1 MSAWKR
7 MRFRKKLIVSYLT
20 VFLIA
25 VLLIVFYTASVSRQ
39 TIYDNNVG
47 TVRGMAEKAAG
58 NFDRKI
64 EQYNQ
69 ILMQSVYNKG
79 LQSVYKNDFTSVYR
93 LYRKLMDVYQ
103 PYFSAL
109 VANSADEI
117 DSVCMYSNCGLH
129 KNLFL
134 NSIDAIRGKTWF
146 DDAFTR
152 RGILWHVEDE
162 KLFATMRVDATD
174 SLPRNEALG
183 VLYLALDSGVLFNR
197 YVSIN
202 WPSYRLALTD
212 EDGAQ
217 LLTYASDA
225 SDEGDFVDFPVKSAA
240 LGWTLVFSVP
250 RSTLA
255 AGEHVAFPAN
265 LPIIAVASGLL
276 LALITLFTHSL
287 MHGLA
292 QLGRGIAQVN
302 EGNLD
307 VRVESDAE
315 DEIGMLIRTFN
326 RMLDTIR
333 SLLDKTRENERRLSS
348 LEAQAL
354 RAQIDPHFL
363 YNTLS
368 FINWKCMRAGQDDV
382 SDVIGQLSTFYRTC
396 LNKGRNLTHVRTEIA
411 NITAYINIQ
420 LRMHDDRF
428 AVRYEIP
435 EELLECRMLS
445 FVLQPLVENAI
456 LHGLDKRRE
465 GGGEL
470 DIRLRRE
477 GDRLVFSVLDNGPG
491 LSEEMERQLNEPG
504 GQGSGYGVRNVRDRI
519 VLSYG
524 NEYGVRAENRPEGGC
539 AAILTLPV
547 LTNENNCDES

>member
-7 MRFRKKLIVSYLT
+7 MRFRKKLILSYLT

-25 VLLIVFYTASVSRQ
+25 VLLIVFYTASISRR
-39 TIYDNNVG
+39 TIYNTNMG

-69 ILMQSVYNKG
+69 ILMQSLYNKG
-79 LQSVYKNDFTSVYR
+79 LQSVYKNDFSSIYR
-93 LYRKLMDVYQ
+93 LYRKLIDVYQ

-117 DSVCMYSNCGLH
+117 DNVCMYSNRGLQ
-129 KNLFL
+129 KNSFL
-134 NSIDAIRGKTWF
+134 NSIDAIRDESWF
-146 DDAFTR
+146 DEAFTR
-152 RGILWHVEDE
+152 RGILWHVENAA
-162 KLFATMRVDATD
+162 LFATMRVDATD
-174 SLPRNEALG
+174 SLPRSEALG
-183 VLYLALDSGVLFNR
+183 ILYLALNSNVIFNR

-202 WPSYRLALTD
+202 WPSYRVALTD
-212 EDGAQ
+212 ENGTQ
-217 LLTYASDA
+217 LLTYASDVGEE
-225 SDEGDFVDFPVKSAA
+225 DEFVDFPVKSAA

-250 RSTLA
+250 RDTLA
-255 AGEHVAFPAN
+255 AGARVAFPAN
-265 LPIIAVASGLL
+265 LPIIAMASALL
-276 LALITLFTHSL
+276 LALISLFTHSL

-292 QLGRGIAQVN
+292 QLARGIAQVN
-302 EGNLD
+302 EGRLD

-315 DEIGMLIRTFN
+315 DEIGTLIQTFN

-333 SLLDKTRENERRLSS
+333 SLLDKTRESERRLSS

-396 LNKGRNLTHVRTEIA
+396 LNKGRNLTHVRTEVA

-420 LRMHDDRF
+420 LRMHDDGF
-428 AVRYEIP
+428 LVRYSIP
-435 EELLECRMLS
+435 EELLECKMLS

-477 GDRLVFSVLDNGPG
+477 DNRLIFSVLDNGPG
-491 LSEEMERQLNEPG
+491 LSEEMERQLNEAG
-504 GQGSGYGVRNVRDRI
+504 GQQTGYGVRNVRDRI

-524 NEYGVRAENRPEGGC
+524 SEYGVRAENRPEGGC
-539 AAILTLPV
+539 IAILTLPV
-547 LTNENNCDES
+547 LLDEEKRDES

>member
-1 MSAWKR
+1 MKAWKR
-7 MRFRKKLIVSYLT
+7 MRFRRKLVFSYLT

-25 VLLIVFYTASVSRQ
+25 VLLIVVYTDSVSRRA
-39 TIYDNNVG
+39 IYNSNFG

-79 LQSVYKNDFTSVYR
+79 LQSVYKNDFSSVYR
-93 LYRKLMDVYQ
+93 LYRKLIDVYQ

-109 VANSADEI
+109 VANSADEL
-117 DSVCMYSNCGLH
+117 DSVCLYSNRGLQ
-129 KNLFL
+129 KNQFL
-134 NSIDAIRGKTWF
+134 NSINAIRGESWF
-146 DDAFTR
+146 EEAFTR
-152 RGILWHVEDE
+152 RGILWRVESDT
-162 KLFATMRVDATD
+162 LFATMRVDATD
-174 SLPRNEALG
+174 TLPRSEPLG
-183 VLYLALDSGVLFNR
+183 ILYLALDSSVIFNR
-197 YVSIN
+197 HVSIN
-202 WPSYRLALTD
+202 WPSYRLMLMD

-217 LLTYASDA
+217 LLTYASEVA
-225 SDEGDFVDFPVKSAA
+225 GAGDFVDFPVRSAA

-250 RSTLA
+250 RDTLA
-255 AGEHVAFPAN
+255 TGERVAFPAN
-265 LPIIAVASGLL
+265 LPIIAIASGLL
-276 LALITLFTHSL
+276 LALILLFTHSL

-302 EGNLD
+302 EGRLD

-315 DEIGMLIRTFN
+315 DEIGTLIQTFN

-333 SLLDKTRENERRLSS
+333 HLLDRNRENERRLSS

-354 RAQIDPHFL
+354 RAQINPHFL

-382 SDVIGQLSTFYRTC
+382 SEVIGELSTFYRTC

-420 LRMHDDRF
+420 LRMHDNGF
-428 AVRYEIP
+428 AVRYAIP
-435 EELLECRMLS
+435 DELLECKMLS

-470 DIRLRRE
+470 DIRLQRE
-477 GDRLVFSVLDNGPG
+477 GDRLIFAVLDNGPG
-491 LSEEMERQLNEPG
+491 LSDEMERQMNEAG
-504 GQGSGYGVRNVRDRI
+504 GPQTGYGVRNVRDRI

-524 NEYGVRAENRPEGGC
+524 SEYGVRAENRPEGGC
-539 AAILTLPV
+539 AVLLTLPV
-547 LTNENNCDES
+547 LMDEGKSDES

>member
-7 MRFRKKLIVSYLT
+7 MRFRKKLILSYLT
-20 VFLIA
+20 VFLIS
-25 VLLIVFYTASVSRQ
+25 VLLIVFYTASISRR
-39 TIYDNNVG
+39 TIYNTNMG

-79 LQSVYKNDFTSVYR
+79 LQSVYKNDFSSIYR
-93 LYRKLMDVYQ
+93 LYRKLIDVYQ

-117 DSVCMYSNCGLH
+117 DSVCMYSNRGLQ
-129 KNLFL
+129 KNSFL
-134 NSIDAIRGKTWF
+134 NSIDAIRDESWF
-146 DDAFTR
+146 DEAFTR
-152 RGILWHVEDE
+152 RGILWRVENAT
-162 KLFATMRVDATD
+162 LFATMRVDATD
-174 SLPRNEALG
+174 SLPRSEALG
-183 VLYLALDSGVLFNR
+183 ILYLALNSNVIFNR

-202 WPSYRLALTD
+202 WPSYRVALTD
-212 EDGAQ
+212 ENGTQ
-217 LLTYASDA
+217 LLTYASDVGEE
-225 SDEGDFVDFPVKSAA
+225 DEFIDFPVKSAA

-250 RSTLA
+250 RDTLA
-255 AGEHVAFPAN
+255 AGKRVAFPAN
-265 LPIIAVASGLL
+265 LPIIAAASALL
-276 LALITLFTHSL
+276 LVLILLFTHSL

-292 QLGRGIAQVN
+292 QLARGIAQVN
-302 EGNLD
+302 EGRLD

-315 DEIGMLIRTFN
+315 DEIGTLIHTFN

-333 SLLDKTRENERRLSS
+333 TLLDKTRENERRLSS

-396 LNKGRNLTHVRTEIA
+396 LNKGRNLTHVRTEVA

-420 LRMHDDRF
+420 LRMHDDGF
-428 AVRYEIP
+428 LVRYSIP
-435 EELLECRMLS
+435 EELLEGKMLS

-470 DIRLRRE
+470 DICLRRE
-477 GDRLVFSVLDNGPG
+477 DNRLIFAVLDNGPG
-491 LSEEMERQLNEPG
+491 LSEEMERQLNEAG
-504 GQGSGYGVRNVRDRI
+504 GQQTGYGVRNVRDRI

-524 NEYGVRAENRPEGGC
+524 SEYGVRAENRPEGGC
-539 AAILTLPV
+539 IAILTLPV
-547 LTNENNCDES
+547 LLDEEKRDES

>member
-1 MSAWKR
+1 MSVWKR
-7 MRFRKKLIVSYLT
+7 MRFRRKLVISYLM

-25 VLLIVFYTASVSRQ
+25 VLLIVFYTASTSRQ
-39 TIYDNNVG
+39 AIYDNNVG

-79 LQSVYKNDFTSVYR
+79 LQSVYKNNISSVYQ
-93 LYRKLMDVYQ
+93 LYRKLIDVYQ

-109 VANSADEI
+109 VANSADELE
-117 DSVCMYSNCGLH
+117 SVCMYSNRGLQ
-129 KNLFL
+129 KNSFL
-134 NSIDAIRGKTWF
+134 NSIDAIRSESWF
-146 DDAFTR
+146 EEAFTR
-152 RGILWHVEDE
+152 RGILWRVENDT
-162 KLFATMRVDATD
+162 LFATMRVDATD

-183 VLYLALDSGVLFNR
+183 ILYLALDSDVIFNR

-202 WPSYRLALTD
+202 WPFYRLALAD
-212 EDGAQ
+212 EDGAY
-217 LLTYASDA
+217 LLTHVSEGSGD
-225 SDEGDFVDFPVKSAA
+225 GDFVDFPVKSAA

-250 RSTLA
+250 RDTLA
-255 AGEHVAFPAN
+255 TGERVAFPGN
-265 LPIIAVASGLL
+265 LPIIVAASVLL
-276 LALITLFTHSL
+276 LVLILLFTHSL

-292 QLGRGIAQVN
+292 RLERGIQQVN
-302 EGNLD
+302 EGKLD

-315 DEIGMLIRTFN
+315 DEIGTLIQTFN
-326 RMLDTIR
+326 RMLETIR
-333 SLLDKTRENERRLSS
+333 RLLDKTRENERRLSS
-348 LEAQAL
+348 LEAQVL

-382 SDVIGQLSTFYRTC
+382 SEMIGQLSTFYRTC
-396 LNKGRNLTHVRTEIA
+396 LNKGRNLTHVRTELA

-420 LRMHDDRF
+420 LRMHDDGF
-428 AVRYEIP
+428 LVRYAIP
-435 EELLECRMLS
+435 DELLECKMLS

-477 GDRLVFSVLDNGPG
+477 GDCLVFTVLDNGPG
-491 LSEEMERQLNEPG
+491 LSEEMERQMNETG
-504 GQGSGYGVRNVRDRI
+504 GQQTGYGVCNVRDRI

-524 NEYGVRAENRPEGGC
+524 SEYGLRAENRPEGGC

-547 LTNENNCDES
+547 LMDEGKSDEP